1 MFVNVN
7 RMNILHLRNL
17 DQKMETN
24 THFQNFR
31 YIQIQ
36 RKLLELLDSTRE
48 TTSNYL
54 SSAYK

>member
-24 THFQNFR
+24 THFRNFR

-36 RKLLELLDSTRE
+36 GKLLELLDSTRE

-54 SSAYK
+54 SSA

>member
-17 DQKMETN
+17 GQKMETN
-24 THFQNFR
+24 THFRNFR